1 MRANTLL
8 KKCSKTFQTDKLYT
22 FKKVQQNNFA
32 PLFLKV
38 DKVDKI
44 ETNYIKDNRNLKL
57 Y

>member
-8 KKCSKTFQTDKLYT
+8 KKCSKTNQNSINT

-44 ETNYIKDNRNLKL
+44 ETNYIKYNNLI
-57 Y
+57 